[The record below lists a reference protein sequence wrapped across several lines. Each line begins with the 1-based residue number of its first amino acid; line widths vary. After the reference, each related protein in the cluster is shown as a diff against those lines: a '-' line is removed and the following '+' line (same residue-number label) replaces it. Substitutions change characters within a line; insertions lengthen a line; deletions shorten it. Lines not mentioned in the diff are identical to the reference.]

1 MNNKN
6 KTKNIF
12 GEENKEVKETKR
24 TRSPNKTKQDK
35 LDAIDKKIEYHMN
48 SKKSNQD
55 KINKLVKINNGH
67 DAEIEKLKA
76 KRAEVEKSPDKLSIS
91 RVLADIKAKRDRGEE
106 LTDEEMSIVFSR
118 IK

>member
-1 MNNKN
+1 MNNEN

-48 SKKSNQD
+48 SRKSNQD

-76 KRAEVEKSPDKLSIS
+76 KRAEVEKSPDKLSKAQLRASGIAKLERGEIPS
-91 RVLADIKAKRDRGEE
+91 EEEIKALK
-106 LTDEEMSIVFSR
+106 
-118 IK
+118 